1 MPFHHTPYE
10 SPHFCNSLQYQPK
23 PPPLV
28 YQPWWSQLSIFLG
41 LGLTLCLLSFH
52 ALGGASINLT
62 GGRFTTVTGLYASI
76 LPFVNSTTSIWSAPS
91 FANAECASKDTYV
104 DSLSTL
110 LSLQNYVALFYCGI
124 ILHSHIIFSG
134 RCHVTNWYCNNSARH
149 LCTTWV
155 TLASGLNNFSVLQY
169 TMYL

>member
-1 MPFHHTPYE
+1 MNHLISVIHYNI
-10 SPHFCNSLQYQPK
+10 SQSLLHWYTNHSDHS
-23 PPPLV
+23 
-28 YQPWWSQLSIFLG
+28 Y
-41 LGLTLCLLSFH
+41 LSFWVSVS
-52 ALGGASINLT
+52 LYVYCRSMLWGGGSINLT